1 MILTREAYTPILPH
15 PATDYDSINTIMIN
29 FQDALKQKGAD
40 YGALWCDEG
49 VYHIAKELQLL
60 NPDVFKNIFL
70 GLGGFHV
77 EKNILTCCVQY
88 LKFIGAR
95 DVFVQNEI
103 FGPTVTDNKVMTGK
117 DYKLCRQ
124 GMRLLSESVE
134 RLRFEMFFNVNR
146 MNFQEIVESVHD
158 IRNKPKSDDLF

>member
-1 MILTREAYTPILPH
+1 M
-15 PATDYDSINTIMIN
+15 
-29 FQDALKQKGAD
+29 
-40 YGALWCDEG
+40 
-49 VYHIAKELQLL
+49 
-60 NPDVFKNIFL
+60 
-70 GLGGFHV
+70 

-134 RLRFEMFFNVNR
+134 RLRFEMFFNENR
-146 MNFQEIVESVHD
+146 MNFQEIVESVHAV
-158 IRNKPKSDDLF
+158 RNKPKSDDLFREKWKEVSEDLNAILFADFKKFVNEHKINIACEKVKIISINEGLLYICVP

>member
-1 MILTREAYTPILPH
+1 M
-15 PATDYDSINTIMIN
+15 
-29 FQDALKQKGAD
+29 
-40 YGALWCDEG
+40 
-49 VYHIAKELQLL
+49 
-60 NPDVFKNIFL
+60 

-134 RLRFEMFFNVNR
+134 RLRFEMFFNENR
-146 MNFQEIVESVHD
+146 MNFQEIVESVHAV
-158 IRNKPKSDDLF
+158 RNKPKSDDLFREKWKEVSEDLNAILFADFKKFVNEHKRDSDKWKYWSIIS